1 MKLER
6 GTKAYL
12 ALLKRMLLLLTV
24 LTPVEKNVF
33 RALDFVLPS
42 VSVTSF
48 RTSALCTMDALLVKL
63 FAVMNILF
71 FLESSALSCVLAS
84 YFSLY
89 ITN

>member
-1 MKLER
+1 MER
-6 GTKAYL
+6 GTKPYL
-12 ALLKRMLLLLTV
+12 ALFKRILLLLTV
-24 LTPVEKNVF
+24 PTPVEKNIL

-42 VSVTSF
+42 VLVTSF
-48 RTSALCTMDALLVKL
+48 MTSALCTMDALLVKL

-71 FLESSALSCVLAS
+71 YFLESSALSCVLAS